1 MTKNYICAEDAIDNI
16 KNMMDYDGFRDGD
29 CVSRRAVIGILD
41 SMKTEIICGIDF
53 ASTSEE
59 TKGCITFIAKK
70 GRDEDDLK

>member
-53 ASTSEE
+53 ASTSES
-59 TKGCITFIAKK
+59 TTARISFTAKK
-70 GRDEDDLK
+70 GRNHG